1 MSGLT
6 PLIFC
11 LAFLVFEDARANAP
25 FEKLVRKKLVRKKSA
40 HREIAHSQNDFVFV
54 RKNVVRKK
62 FAHSETAHKIFPELF
77 GLNSSRH

>member
-1 MSGLT
+1 MVWLG
-6 PLIFC
+6 
-11 LAFLVFEDARANAP
+11 FLVYENARAQAP